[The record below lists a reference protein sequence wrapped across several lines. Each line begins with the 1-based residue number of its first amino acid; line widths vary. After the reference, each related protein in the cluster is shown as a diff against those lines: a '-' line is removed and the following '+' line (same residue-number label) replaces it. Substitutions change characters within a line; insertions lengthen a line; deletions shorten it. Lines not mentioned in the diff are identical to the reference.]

1 MDLLGFFKKELYIN
15 RLTAAYRM
23 VYNCDDMTAFK
34 NLRNNYTEQELK
46 QILDNLLKYEKEGHL
61 KTILILKP
69 PFKEKI
75 SKRRI

>member
-15 RLTAAYRM
+15 RLTAAYSM

-75 SKRRI
+75 GKRRI